1 MAAATG
7 FTLTLRGVEAVAT
20 VRGGSA
26 VLTRTLATQ
35 GEAEAGGR
43 VVEYFTLLYLL
54 VVLYS
59 RYSTVH
65 TLLVEVEYSTNFVGR
80 TDLLVSVSVCSVSDL
95 SCSMEQGAHTGCMYT
110 AYWTVSLQRPQD
122 IIFFIGLSSS

>member
-1 MAAATG
+1 MRGRRLLTAATG

-20 VRGGSA
+20 VRGESA

-59 RYSTVH
+59 R
-65 TLLVEVEYSTNFVGR
+65 
-80 TDLLVSVSVCSVSDL
+80 
-95 SCSMEQGAHTGCMYT
+95 
-110 AYWTVSLQRPQD
+110 
-122 IIFFIGLSSS
+122 